1 MSAVAEN
8 LKRVRRLRGVSQ
20 DALAKQLFVTRQAIS
35 NWENGKTQPDL
46 DMLEKI
52 AHALDVDMTELIYA
66 QRGGQ
71 AFLNRRK
78 QRVLVTVVLLI
89 LLAVLIMAGPPL
101 LEIRRSFSRRYYVP
115 PWFLMIYFW
124 RNFLVYGV
132 AELCIVSFIYIWKD
146 IRLLSKNARIAALV
160 VGVLSMGYF
169 IIIQTVG
176 LLLRWDLPPE
186 VTYWCINHP
195 ATFVV
200 PSLSIYLSVIS
211 LNLKAHGNR
220 RKRI

>member
-101 LEIRRSFSRRYYVP
+101 LEIRRYYSRRYYSPLWLYIVEM
-115 PWFLMIYFW
+115 WRTFLI
-124 RNFLVYGV
+124 YGV
-132 AELCIVSFIYIWKD
+132 AELCIISFVYIWKD
-146 IRLLSKNARIAALV
+146 IRLFSKNAKTIAFII
-160 VGVLSMGYF
+160 GVLSIGYF
-169 IIIQTVG
+169 IIIQTFG
-176 LLLRWDLPPE
+176 ILLNWNSIVE
-186 VTYWCINHP
+186 ITYWFVNHP